1 MENDQVKERIE
12 VSKAGSARLEQRLR
26 ALSAEELNGPS
37 ACDRWAVGDVIAHL
51 VFVVQFQKNMI
62 ARGLQGDDS
71 APEGA
76 RRPGAA
82 DVPTEVRIA
91 QGAIRLREKL
101 GEGLAD
107 AFNEKYQDSF
117 EFLDSLVPDDYGK
130 ACWHP
135 WGPMTVA
142 DFVDLVVNELAIH
155 AWDALSPLDPD
166 YHMPQESLPAALAI
180 GSKTMARMAATGPAR
195 FRFELSDGHEVPDL
209 VVGGDAAPETPS
221 ATLRCDGEA
230 LVLISCGRLGLED
243 AMSSGR
249 LGVSGDEGLARELGR
264 GLTGL

>member
-1 MENDQVKERIE
+1 MASDQVKERIA
-12 VSKAGSARLEQRLR
+12 VSKAESARLGQRLR
-26 ALSAEELNGPS
+26 GLSAEYLNRPS
-37 ACDRWAVGDVIAHL
+37 ACDQWAVGDVVAHL

-62 ARGLQGDDS
+62 VRGMQGNDS

-101 GEGLAD
+101 GEGLLD
-107 AFNEKYQDSF
+107 AFDEKYQEGF
-117 EFLDSLVPDDYGK
+117 ELMDSLVPDDYAK
-130 ACWHP
+130 PCWHP

-155 AWDALSPLDPD
+155 AWDALSPLGPD
-166 YHMPQESLPAALAI
+166 YHMSQESLPAALGI

-195 FRFELSDGHEVPDL
+195 FRFELSDGHDMPDL

-221 ATLRCDGEA
+221 ATLRCNGEA
-230 LVLISCGRLGLED
+230 LVLISCGRLGMEEAL
-243 AMSSGR
+243 ASGR
-249 LGVSGDEGLARELGR
+249 VSVSGNEELARELGR

>member
-155 AWDALSPLDPD
+155 VRFDLVHDFHRFDDA
-166 YHMPQESLPAALAI
+166 E
-180 GSKTMARMAATGPAR
+180 G
-195 FRFELSDGHEVPDL
+195 LSDAHPVSGSNEGL
-209 VVGGDAAPETPS
+209 G
-221 ATLRCDGEA
+221 LRCGCH
-230 LVLISCGRLGLED
+230 V
-243 AMSSGR
+243 
-249 LGVSGDEGLARELGR
+249 
-264 GLTGL
+264 